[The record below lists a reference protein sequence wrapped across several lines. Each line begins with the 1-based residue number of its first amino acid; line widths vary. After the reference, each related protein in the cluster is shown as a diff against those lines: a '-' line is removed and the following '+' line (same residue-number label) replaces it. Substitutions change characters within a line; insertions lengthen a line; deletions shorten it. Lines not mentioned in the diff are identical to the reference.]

1 MVRQHKTAM
10 VVGYTLLSDVHSHNG
25 RLELRARLVAQDLAA
40 AVFIFH
46 RQYHVQSDYS
56 EVCRSSSEE
65 YLSLKAQ
72 RKISLLWPTGNT
84 DDSTHSLSAIRCKI
98 KSAQAISDFMA

>member
-10 VVGYTLLSDVHSHNG
+10 MVGYTLLSDVHSHNG

-56 EVCRSSSEE
+56 EACRS
-65 YLSLKAQ
+65 
-72 RKISLLWPTGNT
+72 N
-84 DDSTHSLSAIRCKI
+84 
-98 KSAQAISDFMA
+98 